1 MEDLQIAVEHGVRLL
16 DPKFRRRIQ
25 DINKE
30 REENEAKDRDAEER
44 KPEGRRTECFNQEH
58 ADRIQCRGRYESR
71 GRRLRRRLCV
81 GGAQRRRQ

>member
-44 KPEGRRTECFNQEH
+44 KSKGRRMERFNQEH
-58 ADRIQCRGRYESR
+58 ADRTQCRGRYESR